1 MKYTNF
7 YSLSN
12 ENILYEIQLIKGSY
26 NHVSRGHVI
35 KDRLVK
41 IAYLLEK
48 KNINLIELVVHY
60 CNDCNKYF
68 DFEESFKIQLNN
80 YGIKINSLLIQPYDE
95 YNELIISE
103 SFGLNEHSKLSLL
116 GYSVGQKGKSK
127 MERQRIIHFV
137 IDNNIMTTS
146 QIKKHLSYLIRYNGK
161 KAHMNQAVEDWKED
175 IDFVN
180 EYIRI
185 ISEG

>member
-1 MKYTNF
+1 M
-7 YSLSN
+7 
-12 ENILYEIQLIKGSY
+12 
-26 NHVSRGHVI
+26 
-35 KDRLVK
+35 
-41 IAYLLEK
+41 
-48 KNINLIELVVHY
+48 
-60 CNDCNKYF
+60 
-68 DFEESFKIQLNN
+68 
-80 YGIKINSLLIQPYDE
+80 IQPYDE

-103 SFGLNEHSKLSLL
+103 LFELNKHSKLSLL
-116 GYSVGQKGKSK
+116 GYFVGQKGKSK

-146 QIKKHLSYLIRYNGK
+146 QIKKHLSYLIRYHGK